1 MTEANERLVGTWRLV
16 DWTFCVDGSRE
27 RRPFGGN
34 ATGLLTYTSDGRMWA
49 ALMRKDR
56 PAVPARTLSA
66 ASADLRAAV
75 AAGYLNYAGRYRAD
89 DGHVDH
95 HVEISLFP
103 NWVGGVQR
111 REITWIENGDTGPD
125 LQLSTPETRT
135 DNGRTT
141 VERLRWRRI
150 TPDEVGRE

>member
-1 MTEANERLVGTWRLV
+1 MMTEENDLVGTWRLV

-34 ATGLLTYTSDGRMWA
+34 ATGLLTYTPDGRMWA

-56 PAVPARTLSA
+56 PDVPTRTLSA

-75 AAGYLNYAGRYRAD
+75 AAGYLNYAGRYTVEEA
-89 DGHVDH
+89 HVDH
-95 HVEISLFP
+95 HVEISLLP

-111 REITWIENGDTGPD
+111 RDISWIEDGSNGPD
-125 LQLSTPETRT
+125 LLLSTPETRT
-135 DNGRTT
+135 DSGRMT

-150 TPDEVGRE
+150 GEDG

>member
-1 MTEANERLVGTWRLV
+1 MIETNEQLVGTWRLV

-34 ATGLLTYTSDGRMWA
+34 ATGLLTYTPDGRMWA

-56 PAVPARTLSA
+56 PDVPTRTLSA
-66 ASADLRAAV
+66 ASPDLRAAV
-75 AAGYLNYAGRYRAD
+75 AAGYLNYAGRYTVGDA
-89 DGHVDH
+89 HVDH
-95 HVEISLFP
+95 HVEISLLP

-111 REITWIENGDTGPD
+111 REIEWIDNGAEGPD
-125 LQLSTPETRT
+125 LQLSTPATPT
-135 DNGRTT
+135 DGGRTT

-150 TPDEVGRE
+150 VDDGERS